1 MEEEMKKA
9 IIAKKVGMTQI
20 FTPEGVVIPVT
31 VLQAGPCKVT
41 QVKTAETDGYDAVQL
56 AFGEIKEKNVTKP
69 LKGHFAKAGVTPL
82 RRLKEFR
89 LEDCTLAAGDEV
101 KADVFAE
108 GDKVDIHGVSK
119 GKGYQG
125 VIKRYGQHRGPMAH
139 GSKYHRAVGSHGAS
153 SDPSRVFKGKKLP
166 GHMGAANVTVQN
178 ITVVRVD
185 AENDMILI
193 KGAVPGSNGSVVY
206 LTDAVKAK

>member
-1 MEEEMKKA
+1 MKKA

-20 FTPEGVVIPVT
+20 FSPEGVIVPVT
-31 VLQAGPCKVT
+31 VLQAGPCAVT
-41 QVKTAETDGYDAVQL
+41 QVKTVETDGYNAIQL

-69 LKGHFAKAGVTPL
+69 LKGHFEKANTAPL
-82 RRLKEFR
+82 RRLKEFK
-89 LEDCTLAAGDEV
+89 LEDSALNLGDIV
-101 KADVFAE
+101 KADVFEE

-119 GKGYQG
+119 GKGFQG

-139 GSKYHRAVGSHGAS
+139 GSKYHRAVGSNGAS

-166 GHMGAANVTVQN
+166 GHMGNVSCTIQN
-178 ITVVRVD
+178 LSVVKVD
-185 AENDMILI
+185 AENNMILI

-206 LTDAVKAK
+206 ITDAVKGQ

>member
-1 MEEEMKKA
+1 MKKG
-9 IIAKKVGMTQI
+9 IIGKKLGMTQI

-82 RRLKEFR
+82 RRLKEFK

-101 KADVFAE
+101 KADIFAE
-108 GDKVDIHGVSK
+108 ETRSIST
-119 GKGYQG
+119 
-125 VIKRYGQHRGPMAH
+125 A
-139 GSKYHRAVGSHGAS
+139 
-153 SDPSRVFKGKKLP
+153 
-166 GHMGAANVTVQN
+166 
-178 ITVVRVD
+178 
-185 AENDMILI
+185 
-193 KGAVPGSNGSVVY
+193 
-206 LTDAVKAK
+206 

>member
-1 MEEEMKKA
+1 MEKA

-20 FTPEGVVIPVT
+20 FSPEGVIVPVT
-31 VLQAGPCKVT
+31 VLQAGPCAVT
-41 QVKTAETDGYDAVQL
+41 QVKTVETDGYNAIQL

-69 LKGHFAKAGVTPL
+69 LKGHFEKANTAPL
-82 RRLKEFR
+82 RRLKEFK
-89 LEDCTLAAGDEV
+89 LEDSALNLGDIV
-101 KADVFAE
+101 KADVFEE

-119 GKGYQG
+119 GKGFQG

-139 GSKYHRAVGSHGAS
+139 GSKYHRAVGSNGAS

-166 GHMGAANVTVQN
+166 GHMGNVSCTIQN
-178 ITVVRVD
+178 LSVVKVD
-185 AENDMILI
+185 AENNMLLI

-206 LTDAVKAK
+206 ITDAVKGQ